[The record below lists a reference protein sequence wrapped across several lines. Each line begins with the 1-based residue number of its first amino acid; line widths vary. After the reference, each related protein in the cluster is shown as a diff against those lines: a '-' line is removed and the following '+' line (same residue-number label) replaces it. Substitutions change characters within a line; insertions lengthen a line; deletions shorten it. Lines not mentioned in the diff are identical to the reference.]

1 MANEY
6 KSSRGLN
13 RGYGS
18 TSASSYSVNVS
29 SSSYRQQR
37 GAGLGF
43 GSGQGTACFTDGYNG
58 GSGGQFGGAVS
69 GGSFGGGSGGGFGGG
84 SGGGF
89 VSGGFGGGFGPG
101 GSVGGF
107 VSGGFGGGFGSGGS
121 GGGFGSGDFGGGHA
135 GGSFGGGVSSGGFG
149 GNDGLLSGNEKQTM
163 QNLNDRLASYL
174 DKVHALEEA
183 NTDLEAKIKDWYDK
197 NQPGST
203 STGSKDYS
211 QYFQTIEDLKTQ
223 IQNAATDNASIML
236 SVDNARLAADDFRM
250 KYESELHLRQSVEA
264 DINGLRKVF
273 DDLTLSNSD
282 LEMQVES
289 LTEELTYLKK
299 NHEEEAQS
307 NQGTTVGQ
315 VNVEMDAAPGKDLTK
330 ILNDMRTEYEAL
342 AEKNRKDAEDWFNQ
356 KSGEIQKD
364 MTVGVQQEQTNKTE
378 ITQLRQTLQTLQME
392 LQTQSAMKQSLE
404 SSLAEKE
411 GSYCSQISQIQ
422 VTISSVEEQ
431 LEQIKND
438 TQCQKSEYEE
448 LLNIKVLLEQ
458 EIATYQKLLEEGDAQ
473 AGQGTTQGS
482 GATTTT
488 QGSKAGGTSVQSSR
502 ASTTSQTTRTG
513 SAVSGSGGSSAS
525 DTSSRGSGGSHTSSQ
540 TSSTTSSSASR
551 GQVSSSGSG
560 SAGSGSQSSSASA
573 SSSTS
578 GSRSGGQSSSA
589 TVGSGS
595 KSSDVKTRRTVVKT
609 ETYVDGNIVDS
620 KTEEIEEPVKYNE
633 TQQVEHKKPQ

>member
-1 MANEY
+1 MANQY
-6 KSSRGLN
+6 RSSGGVS

-18 TSASSYSVNVS
+18 TSASSYNVSVS

-37 GAGLGF
+37 GGGLGF
-43 GSGQGTACFTDGYNG
+43 GSGQGAACFTDGYNG
-58 GSGGQFGGAVS
+58 GPGGQFGGAVS
-69 GGSFGGGSGGGFGGG
+69 GGSFGGGSGSGFGVG

-89 VSGGFGGGFGPG
+89 G
-101 GSVGGF
+101 
-107 VSGGFGGGFGSGGS
+107 SGGFGGGFGSGGS
-121 GGGFGSGDFGGGHA
+121 GAGFGSGGFGGGSA
-135 GGSFGGGVSSGGFG
+135 GGSFGGGVTGGGFG

-197 NQPGST
+197 NQQGST

-223 IQNAATDNASIML
+223 IQNAATENASIML
-236 SVDNARLAADDFRM
+236 SIDNARLAADDFRM

-264 DINGLRKVF
+264 DTNGLRKVL
-273 DDLTLSNSD
+273 DDLTMSKSD
-282 LEMQVES
+282 LEMQIES

-299 NHEEEAQS
+299 NHEEDAQS

-342 AEKNRKDAEDWFNQ
+342 AEKNRKDAEAWFNQ
-356 KSGEIQKD
+356 KSGQIQKEI
-364 MTVGVQQEQTNKTE
+364 TVGVQQEQTNKTE

-392 LQTQSAMKQSLE
+392 LQSQSAMKQSLE

-411 GSYCSQISQIQ
+411 GSYCSQIAQIQ
-422 VTISSVEEQ
+422 MAISSVEEQ
-431 LEQIKND
+431 LEQIKNE

-448 LLNIKVLLEQ
+448 LLDIKVHLEQ
-458 EIATYQKLLEEGDAQ
+458 EIATYQKLLEEGDAET
-473 AGQGTTQGS
+473 GQGTTQGS
-482 GATTTT
+482 GTTTTT
-488 QGSKAGGTSVQSSR
+488 QGSGAGGTSAQSSR
-502 ASTTSQTTRTG
+502 ASATQSSRSATSTSQTTRPG

-525 DTSSRGSGGSHTSSQ
+525 DTSSRGSGGSRTSSQ

-560 SAGSGSQSSSASA
+560 SAGSAGQSSSASA
-573 SSSTS
+573 SSSTA
-578 GSRSGGQSSSA
+578 GARSGGQSSSA
-589 TVGSGS
+589 TAGSGS
-595 KSSDVKTRRTVVKT
+595 QSSDVKTRKTVVKT

-620 KTEEIEEPVKYNE
+620 KIEEIEEPVK
-633 TQQVEHKKPQ
+633 